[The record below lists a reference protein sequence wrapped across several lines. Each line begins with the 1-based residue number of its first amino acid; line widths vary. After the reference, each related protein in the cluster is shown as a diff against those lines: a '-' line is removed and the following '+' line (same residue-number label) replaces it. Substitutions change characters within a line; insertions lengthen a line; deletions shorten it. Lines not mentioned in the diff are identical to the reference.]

1 MSFRRP
7 AVVYIGSIGKPT
19 ERTEQL
25 VYIVT
30 EQQKRKKLIELLQS
44 GPDPP
49 IIIFVNQK
57 KGAEVL
63 AKSLDKLG
71 VSKLLKSFKTFNSFQ
86 QYRAAALHGGRSQEQ
101 R

>member
-1 MSFRRP
+1 
-7 AVVYIGSIGKPT
+7 VYIGSIGKPT
-19 ERTEQL
+19 ERTEQI

-44 GPDPP
+44 NPEPP

-63 AKSLDKLG
+63 AKSLEKLG
-71 VSKLLKSFKTFNSFQ
+71 VRICNIYAPSFNLYYIIVSCCCFAWWKKSRSAVGKLLS
-86 QYRAAALHGGRSQEQ
+86 
-101 R
+101 